1 VPKPK
6 NTRFYAGITVDPQRL
21 GTTAGQIR
29 NDILQHFSELP
40 GVSMSVSLDIQV
52 TIPEGTPPE
61 IVRIVS
67 ENCNTLNI
75 KGAEFRDE

>member
-1 VPKPK
+1 LPKPK
-6 NTRFYAGITVDPQRL
+6 NTHFYAGITIDPQKL

-29 NDILQHFSELP
+29 NDILQHFSDLP
-40 GVSMSVSLDIQV
+40 GVSMTVSLDIQV
-52 TIPEGTPPE
+52 IIPEGAPSE

-75 KGAEFRDE
+75 KGVEFRDE